1 MCNLCDYKR
10 IELYLIM
17 KKNEVLVKSNG
28 LRNELK
34 EIRKSID
41 KLTNAMIEIHI
52 AQTNKHESIND
63 KLCTCNTNDELRD
76 NKRSANK

>member
-1 MCNLCDYKR
+1 MSEIK
-10 IELYLIM
+10 
-17 KKNEVLVKSNG
+17 VKANG

-52 AQTNKHESIND
+52 AQTNTQNEVHSNNACCND
-63 KLCTCNTNDELRD
+63 NELCKCKGKKPD
-76 NKRSANK
+76 KV

>member
-1 MCNLCDYKR
+1 
-10 IELYLIM
+10 M

-41 KLTNAMIEIHI
+41 ALTNAMIEIHI
-52 AQTNKHESIND
+52 AQTNEDEINR
-63 KLCTCNTNDELRD
+63 KYCTCNSDDELRD
-76 NKRSANK
+76 SKEGENK